1 MIDRDVP
8 PLLHDG
14 AALPDLLREALET
27 ATDDELPDG
36 ARMNRIEGE
45 LAAAI
50 ARGREQRASSPR
62 VSGWRPAAPQ
72 RHIRFAAAKV
82 GLAALVGMGA
92 AWSGV
97 EGYRVF
103 QGAFE
108 RATMERPPPMPAI
121 EPRNSARSVTAPSR
135 REAPNLESSPS
146 AVADPD
152 PVFAPHAIA
161 TSEASPA
168 LSTKSNSVRHSD
180 PPSPPPNIATAP
192 PASLEEDLLE
202 RATRAL
208 RRDPTEALA
217 LADEH
222 AHTFAAGRLAQE
234 REVVAI
240 QALSKLARFDAARA
254 RAKRFFER
262 YPNSPYVN
270 DILRLANAPAGP

>member
-14 AALPDLLREALET
+14 ADLPDLLREALET

-36 ARMNRIEGE
+36 VRLNRIEGE

-50 ARGREQRASSPR
+50 ARGREQPASSPR

-103 QGAFE
+103 QGAIE
-108 RATMERPPPMPAI
+108 RATMERPLPMPAI
-121 EPRNSARSVTAPSR
+121 QPRNSARPVTAASPR
-135 REAPNLESSPS
+135 QAPNLESSPS
-146 AVADPD
+146 VVAGPD
-152 PVFAPHAIA
+152 PIFVPHAVA

-168 LSTKSNSVRHSD
+168 LSTKPNSVRFE
-180 PPSPPPNIATAP
+180 PPSPPPNFATAP
-192 PASLEEDLLE
+192 PPPLEEDLLE
-202 RATRAL
+202 SATRAL

-222 AHTFAAGRLAQE
+222 AHIFAAGRLAQE

-240 QALSKLARFDAARA
+240 QALSKLARFDAARD

-270 DILRLANAPAGP
+270 DVSRLANAATAR